1 MHLVLGLAVTAV
13 FAVVAVLG
21 AWHWY
26 RFQPSRLFW
35 SLLRAGQVLL
45 VLEVLAGGLLLL
57 IGRDVGDDLHLLYG
71 ILPLVVSFVAEQ
83 LRITSAE
90 TVLEARGLA
99 DAQAVGRLPAEQ
111 QRSVVV
117 AIVRRELGVMTLA
130 AVFILGLLLRA
141 AFASGGLG

>member
-57 IGRDVGDDLHLLYG
+57 IGRNVGDDLHLLYG